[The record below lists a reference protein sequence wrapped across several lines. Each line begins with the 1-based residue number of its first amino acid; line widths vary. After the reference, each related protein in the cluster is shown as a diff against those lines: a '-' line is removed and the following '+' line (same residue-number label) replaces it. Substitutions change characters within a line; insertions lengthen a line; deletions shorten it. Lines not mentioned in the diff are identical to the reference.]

1 MNAAIALRRIV
12 GIGTMLVTLYAA
24 MPAAAH
30 RATERFIPLGQS
42 PGVSHNFTVVGKIEA
57 VDSDRRTVTVATP
70 SGKLVVEIRKE
81 ADIWIDRTKQKQ
93 TSLDGAFVDLKSGR
107 TIEVKFIDPDRKQI
121 VEWVKIEAPLLP

>member
-1 MNAAIALRRIV
+1 MIAAIALRRTIS
-12 GIGTMLVTLYAA
+12 IGTMLVTLYAA
-24 MPAAAH
+24 MPATAH

-57 VDSDRRTVTVATP
+57 VDSGRRTVTVATP
-70 SGKLVVEIRKE
+70 SGKLVVKIRKE

-107 TIEVKFIDPDRKQI
+107 TIEVKFIDPDRKQV

>member
-1 MNAAIALRRIV
+1 MITAIALRRIL
-12 GIGTMLVTLYAA
+12 GIGTMLVTLFAI

-57 VDSDRRTVTVATP
+57 VDANRRSVTIATP
-70 SGKLVVEIRKE
+70 SGKLVVEIRK
-81 ADIWIDRTKQKQ
+81 DTSIWVDRTKQKL

-107 TIEVKFIDPDRKQI
+107 TIEVKFIDPDRKQ
-121 VEWVKIEAPLLP
+121 VAEWVKVEVPRRP